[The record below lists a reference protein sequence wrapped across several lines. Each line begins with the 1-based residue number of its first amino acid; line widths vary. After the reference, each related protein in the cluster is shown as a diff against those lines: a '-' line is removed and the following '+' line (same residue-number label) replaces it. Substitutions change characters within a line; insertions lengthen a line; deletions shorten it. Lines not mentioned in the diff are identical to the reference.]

1 MRLLLDTQLVI
12 WVATDDPRLS
22 ASARASIGVE
32 GAEVAFSV
40 VSVWEV
46 AIKAALGRQDFRY
59 SAAALR
65 NGALRAGWEEL
76 SILGDHAIAVA
87 VLPLIHG
94 DPFDRLLVA
103 QAQVEGITLLTADK
117 TLGQYG
123 SHVRVV

>member
-1 MRLLLDTQLVI
+1 MRLLLDTQIVI
-12 WVATDDPRLS
+12 WAATEDPRLS
-22 ASARASIGVE
+22 LSARMSIGDPNAQVT
-32 GAEVAFSV
+32 FSV
-40 VSVWEV
+40 VTVWEV
-46 AIKAALGRQDFRY
+46 AIKFALVRPDFRY

-65 NGALRAGWEEL
+65 NGALRASWQEL
-76 SILGDHAIAVA
+76 GVSGEHAIAVA
-87 VLPLIHG
+87 DLPLIHG